1 MDVIST
7 HIHADFDALASMAAA
22 AKLYPKA
29 RLLFPGSQE
38 RNVREFLHETKFP
51 LQADR
56 LKGFPL
62 DAIDRLVLVDVKRAS
77 RIGPLR
83 DILGRPGLEVHIYDH
98 HPVHPKDIAGS
109 LEVLRDV
116 GATTTIL
123 LGLLREQE
131 AQVTPQEATL
141 FALGIYEETGF
152 LTFTNTTETDLHA
165 AAYCLSRGAN
175 LTVVADFIRRE
186 LTAQQV
192 GLLSELIRSA
202 ETHTVNGVRVVI
214 STASLDRYV
223 GDLAMLTHKLRDM
236 ENINVLFTLVRMDN
250 RVHLVARSRLE
261 MVDVGRIVET
271 FGGGG
276 HATAASATIKDLTL
290 YQVQERLLRLLRE
303 TIRPLK
309 RAQDIM
315 TVPVKAIPE
324 HFTIRSAAE
333 IMNRFSLA
341 HLPVVRRGEMVGLM
355 TREVVDKAIFHGL
368 KEAAVREYMSGEFPR
383 VSPDTP
389 LSEVQRL
396 MVERSL
402 GFLPVL
408 KEGRLRGAV
417 TRADLLRCAYEDL
430 LTRPTFAV
438 SETRE
443 LGEPAVRNVAN
454 LLSNHLPSR
463 LQSLLRT
470 AGAVADEAGT
480 RIYAVGGFVRDLL
493 LRHENLDVD
502 LVVEGDGIAFAERL
516 GARLSAKVTG
526 HRKFGT
532 AVIALPDGAKVDVAT
547 ARAEYYEAPAALPTV
562 EHGSIKMDLYRRDF
576 TVNALAVCLG
586 GDRYGELL
594 DFFGGQRDLRDKTL
608 RIIHNLSFVED
619 PTRIL
624 RAARFEVRFG
634 MRLSRHAEQLSVN
647 AVRLGLLD
655 KVAGP
660 RVFAELQLIL
670 REARPWAILQR
681 LDDLG
686 ALAGIHPRLSLGR
699 ATEQRF
705 RQVAEVL
712 TWHGLLYAP
721 TQPAP
726 WMVYLLVYLEER
738 PGAEARAVLRRLSPS
753 PKTADVIGR
762 DLAQLRSLA
771 RSLQRARDVT
781 PSRMHRWLAGESVEV
796 VLALMA
802 VVRRPELRK
811 AIGDFVG
818 VQGRVR
824 PFLGGHDLRALGIP
838 PGPVYRDILNS
849 LLYARLDGH
858 VQSRDDELRFVR
870 QRFPGAFGSQ
880 GRAPAPDSRSR
891 GRQPEAE

>member
-1 MDVIST
+1 MEIIST
-7 HIHADFDALASMAAA
+7 HIHADFDALASMAAV

-29 RLLFPGSQE
+29 RLLFSGSQE
-38 RNVREFLHETKFP
+38 RNVREFLQETKFP
-51 LQADR
+51 LRAER
-56 LKGFPL
+56 LRGFPL
-62 DAIDRLVLVDVKRAS
+62 DAIARLILVDVKRGT
-77 RIGPLR
+77 RIGPLKG
-83 DILGRPGLEVHIYDH
+83 ILGRPGLEVHIYDH
-98 HPVHPKDIAGS
+98 HPAHPKDIAGS

-131 AQVTPQEATL
+131 APVTPQEATL

-152 LTFTNTTETDLHA
+152 LTFTNTTEADLHA
-165 AAYCLSRGAN
+165 AAFCLSCGAN
-175 LTVVADFIRRE
+175 LTLVADFIRRE
-186 LTAQQV
+186 LTAVQV
-192 GLLSELIRSA
+192 GLLNELIRSA

-261 MVDVGRIVET
+261 MVDVGRIVEP

-290 YQVQERLLRLLRE
+290 FQVKERLLHLLRE
-303 TIRPLK
+303 VIRPLK

-315 TVPVKAIPE
+315 MVPVKAIPE
-324 HFTIRSAAE
+324 RFTIRSAAE
-333 IMNRFSLA
+333 IMNRFNLA
-341 HLPVVRRGEMVGLM
+341 HLPVVRRGDMVGLI

-368 KEAAVREYMSGEFPR
+368 GDAAVHEYMSGEFPR
-383 VSPDTP
+383 VAPDTP

-408 KEGRLRGAV
+408 KGARLRGAV

-430 LTRPTFAV
+430 LTRPTFAA
-438 SETRE
+438 SDDRE
-443 LGEPAVRNVAN
+443 LGEPAVRNVRN
-454 LLSNHLPSR
+454 LLANHLPVR
-463 LQSLLRT
+463 IQSLLRT
-470 AGAVADEAGT
+470 AGGVADDVGT

-516 GARLSAKVTG
+516 SARLSAKVTS

-532 AVIALPDGAKVDVAT
+532 AVLTLPDGFKVDVAT
-547 ARAEYYEAPAALPTV
+547 ARTEYYEYPAALPTV
-562 EHGSIKMDLYRRDF
+562 EHSSIKMDLYRRDF
-576 TVNALAVCLG
+576 TVNALAVCLS

-624 RAARFEVRFG
+624 RAARFELRFG
-634 MRLSRHAEQLSVN
+634 LHLSRHAEQLSAN
-647 AVRLGLLD
+647 AIQMGLLD

-660 RVFAELQLIL
+660 RVFAELQAIL
-670 REARPWAILQR
+670 REPRPWAILQR
-681 LDDLG
+681 LDALG
-686 ALAGIHPRLSLGR
+686 ALAAIHPRFGLGR
-699 ATEQRF
+699 TSEQRF
-705 RQVAEVL
+705 ERVAEVL
-712 TWHGLLYAP
+712 AWHGLLYLP
-721 TQPAP
+721 TQPAA
-726 WMVYLLVYLEER
+726 WLVFLLVLFEER
-738 PGAEARAVLRRLSPS
+738 PGVEARAILRRLSPP
-753 PKTADVIGR
+753 PKTADAAVR
-762 DLAQLRSLA
+762 DLAQLRALA
-771 RSLQRARDVT
+771 RSLQRARETT
-781 PSRMHRWLAGESVEV
+781 PSRMHRWLAEASIEV

-802 VVRRPELRK
+802 VVGRPELRK
-811 AIGDFVG
+811 AIGDFLTAK
-818 VQGRVR
+818 GRVR
-824 PFLGGHDLRALGIP
+824 PFLGGDDLRALGIQ

-870 QRFPGAFGSQ
+870 GRFAQAFRAAGSGPPREQ
-880 GRAPAPDSRSR
+880 KPRAPKPRD
-891 GRQPEAE
+891 